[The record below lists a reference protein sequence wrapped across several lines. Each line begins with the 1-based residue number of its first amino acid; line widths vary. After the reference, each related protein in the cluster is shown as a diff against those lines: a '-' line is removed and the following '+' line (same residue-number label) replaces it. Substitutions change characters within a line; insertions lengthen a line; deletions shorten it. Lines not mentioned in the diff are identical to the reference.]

1 MKTGYSIKTWKMR
14 LFCPEKQM
22 IETTEALYQEA
33 VAFYYELL
41 KEREELWAENLLTIQ
56 GHLEKLTVPGRDGRE
71 PKYIPPGGKLP
82 VYFRRS
88 AMNKATM
95 AVKTAASAESFP
107 EKIDANITF
116 FKGMYRD
123 LTDTSVV
130 LKLWNGKKW
139 IWVSCGLTGRP
150 FPKEAALLSPTLVHE
165 EKWLMFHV
173 PVKQENS
180 DARTAK
186 ERMQEGARVCSVRF
200 TNTDSF
206 AVCTVLD
213 EGSRQL
219 AVKNCRGGNAY
230 RHHCKAL
237 LKKVEASRAFTD
249 KDNVSQPNRKYYMHL
264 KHLNEHYAH
273 QVSNDALRRCCELI
287 IKKDKTYEKI
297 INRLLRQNYYH
308 CFNMFYCKKELM
320 NEYCQWLFE
329 ILFDFEKK
337 IDITEWSA
345 QQQRVY
351 GFIAEFLM
359 NVWIEKKGLIV
370 KEIDVAQSEE
380 FPAPMTTNAE
390 INVINPNFLKKILYK
405 LLPIV
410 WPLFSKRLIRKSV
423 KGEK

>member
-1 MKTGYSIKTWKMR
+1 
-14 LFCPEKQM
+14 M
-22 IETTEALYQEA
+22 IETTEALYREA

-41 KEREELWAENLLTIQ
+41 KESEELWAENLLTIQ

-88 AMNKATM
+88 AMNKAAM

-139 IWVSCGLTGRP
+139 IWVPCGLTGRP
-150 FPKEAALLSPTLVHE
+150 FPKEAAILSPTLVHE

-230 RHHCKAL
+230 RHHCRAL
-237 LKKVEASRAFTD
+237 LKKVETSRAFTD

-273 QVSNDALRRCCELI
+273 QVS
-287 IKKDKTYEKI
+287 
-297 INRLLRQNYYH
+297 
-308 CFNMFYCKKELM
+308 
-320 NEYCQWLFE
+320 
-329 ILFDFEKK
+329 
-337 IDITEWSA
+337 
-345 QQQRVY
+345 
-351 GFIAEFLM
+351 
-359 NVWIEKKGLIV
+359 
-370 KEIDVAQSEE
+370 KEIMDFCKENQTGILVLPEYDEDFSRISMYRSGNYSPLHLSIRIRNYLKYKAW
-380 FPAPMTTNAE
+380 AE
-390 INVINPNFLKKILYK
+390 GILVLELRADGTEKRCSICGATGKKQGSVFICQNGHQVNRFLNGARNLG
-405 LLPIV
+405 
-410 WPLFSKRLIRKSV
+410 RKCQESFR
-423 KGEK
+423 KNNKPS

>member
-22 IETTEALYQEA
+22 IETTEALYREA

-41 KEREELWAENLLTIQ
+41 KEREELWDENLLTIQ

-88 AMNKATM
+88 AMNKAAM
-95 AVKTAASAESFP
+95 AVKTAASAENFP
-107 EKIDANITF
+107 KKIDANITF
-116 FKGMYRD
+116 FKGMYKD

-139 IWVSCGLTGRP
+139 IWVPCGLTGRP
-150 FPKEAALLSPTLVHE
+150 FPKEAAILSPTLVHE

-230 RHHCKAL
+230 RHHCRAL

-273 QVSNDALRRCCELI
+273 QVS
-287 IKKDKTYEKI
+287 
-297 INRLLRQNYYH
+297 
-308 CFNMFYCKKELM
+308 
-320 NEYCQWLFE
+320 
-329 ILFDFEKK
+329 
-337 IDITEWSA
+337 
-345 QQQRVY
+345 
-351 GFIAEFLM
+351 
-359 NVWIEKKGLIV
+359 
-370 KEIDVAQSEE
+370 KEIIDFCKEKHTGILVLPEDDEDFSRR
-380 FPAPMTTNAE
+380 
-390 INVINPNFLKKILYK
+390 NP
-405 LLPIV
+405 
-410 WPLFSKRLIRKSV
+410 
-423 KGEK
+423 GT

>member
-22 IETTEALYQEA
+22 IETTEALYREA

-41 KEREELWAENLLTIQ
+41 KESEELWAENLLTIQ

-88 AMNKATM
+88 AMNKAAM

-139 IWVSCGLTGRP
+139 IWVPCGLTGRP
-150 FPKEAALLSPTLVHE
+150 FPKEAAILSPTLVHE

-213 EGSRQL
+213 EESRQL

-230 RHHCKAL
+230 QHHCKAL
-237 LKKVEASRAFTD
+237 PK
-249 KDNVSQPNRKYYMHL
+249 NN
-264 KHLNEHYAH
+264 
-273 QVSNDALRRCCELI
+273 
-287 IKKDKTYEKI
+287 
-297 INRLLRQNYYH
+297 
-308 CFNMFYCKKELM
+308 CKW
-320 NEYCQWLFE
+320 N
-329 ILFDFEKK
+329 
-337 IDITEWSA
+337 
-345 QQQRVY
+345 
-351 GFIAEFLM
+351 
-359 NVWIEKKGLIV
+359 
-370 KEIDVAQSEE
+370 
-380 FPAPMTTNAE
+380 
-390 INVINPNFLKKILYK
+390 
-405 LLPIV
+405 
-410 WPLFSKRLIRKSV
+410 
-423 KGEK
+423 

>member
-1 MKTGYSIKTWKMR
+1 MTNEDIKRYLTAERDAMKTGYSIKTWKMR

-22 IETTEALYQEA
+22 IETTEALYREA

-41 KEREELWAENLLTIQ
+41 KEREELWDENLLTIQ

-88 AMNKATM
+88 AMNKAAM
-95 AVKTAASAESFP
+95 AVKTAASAENFP
-107 EKIDANITF
+107 KKIDANITF
-116 FKGMYRD
+116 FKGMYKD

-139 IWVSCGLTGRP
+139 IWVPCGLTGRP
-150 FPKEAALLSPTLVHE
+150 FPKEAAILSPTLVHE

-230 RHHCKAL
+230 RHHCRAL

-273 QVSNDALRRCCELI
+273 QVS
-287 IKKDKTYEKI
+287 
-297 INRLLRQNYYH
+297 
-308 CFNMFYCKKELM
+308 
-320 NEYCQWLFE
+320 
-329 ILFDFEKK
+329 
-337 IDITEWSA
+337 
-345 QQQRVY
+345 
-351 GFIAEFLM
+351 
-359 NVWIEKKGLIV
+359 
-370 KEIDVAQSEE
+370 KEIMDFCKENQTGILVLPEYDEDFSRISMYRSGNYSPLHLSIRIRNYLKYKAW
-380 FPAPMTTNAE
+380 AE
-390 INVINPNFLKKILYK
+390 GILVLELRADGTEKQCSICGATGKKQGSVFICQNGHQVNCFLNGARNLG
-405 LLPIV
+405 
-410 WPLFSKRLIRKSV
+410 RKCQESFR
-423 KGEK
+423 KNNKSS